1 MATPEFIVELR
12 KKIGHDLLW
21 LPGCTAV
28 VIHEGKVLLGQRS
41 DNGNWGLITGIVE
54 PGEDPGVAARRECLE
69 ETGVDVEV
77 EALVGVK
84 AYDVVRFPNGD
95 LCQFLDHTFV
105 CRYVRGEAR
114 VADDESLTV
123 GWYNLTDLPP
133 IPEHQLERLRAAQEF
148 TGVIE
153 FER

>member
-12 KKIGHDLLW
+12 KRIGHDLLW

-28 VIHEGKVLLGQRS
+28 VIHEGKVLLGQRC

-77 EALVGVK
+77 KALVGVK

-95 LCQFLDHTFV
+95 LCQFLDHTFL

-123 GWYNLTDLPP
+123 GWYDLTDLPP

-148 TGVIE
+148 TGITE

>member
-28 VIHEGKVLLGQRS
+28 VVHEGKVLLGQRS
-41 DNGNWGLITGIVE
+41 DNGTWGLITGIVE

-77 EALVGVK
+77 QALVGVK
-84 AYDVVRFPNGD
+84 AYDAVRFPNGD
-95 LCQFLDHTFV
+95 VCQFLDHTFL
-105 CRYVRGEAR
+105 CRYVSGEAR
-114 VADDESLTV
+114 VADDESLIV
-123 GWYNLTDLPP
+123 GWYDLADLPS
-133 IPEHQLERLRAAQEF
+133 IPAHQLERLRAALEF
-148 TGVIE
+148 TGVTA

>member
-84 AYDVVRFPNGD
+84 AYDVVRFPNGSM
-95 LCQFLDHTFV
+95 V
-105 CRYVRGEAR
+105 VSAR
-114 VADDESLTV
+114 
-123 GWYNLTDLPP
+123 P
-133 IPEHQLERLRAAQEF
+133 
-148 TGVIE
+148 
-153 FER
+153 